1 MKPLLLSLLLL
12 APLGSEAADSPADI
26 GPKAYEAIPALHK
39 AGKFAEAEKAAQALV
54 AARTKALG
62 AEDKETLRAR
72 LLLARIL
79 LGLDKEA
86 EAETQLRD
94 LLPAVT
100 RVFGA
105 EQRETLTCQSDL
117 LAATAAVG
125 KNTEAEAAYRS
136 FIPIAQR
143 VLGPAN
149 GITLKTRWRFA
160 GVLYELGKREAADL
174 EYRQALELSLSRLS
188 FKDRNTLS
196 TQSTK
201 ALTAGIEKK
210 LPEALAVLQKLIPV
224 QTRLLGSEHPDTMR
238 SNAELTESIEAQGF
252 KEEAGQR
259 LLTVLARQQRVLGAM
274 HPDTLDTCRRLALC
288 LHAQQKDPEAL
299 PYARRALAGSLK
311 VFGPDHTDT
320 LLCQSLVAALTQ
332 PDTAPT
338 PPLAASEDRSLATV
352 DGTPVMASDVRKMI
366 EVGGEEYRSKYASNP
381 QKLKEELDNLQRT
394 ALDKLIDQ
402 QLLANELPRV
412 GGSVNP
418 ELLDQDLN
426 QVIKNSTT
434 GTRAGFEADLAK
446 DGLTLE
452 KFRVARQRMVLSTL
466 MRQHIAGQIDVTDE
480 QLRDYYDKHLDL
492 WSSEEVKLHTITIP
506 ETLHQTDAATRTHVE
521 RLRTQLING
530 ASFPTLARAES
541 KDSHAEDGGAWGWTP
556 VTELSEKVRAA
567 LATTPD
573 GTVSSI
579 IEQPGVFILVS
590 VEARRT
596 PPPQPFEKVKDQASK
611 LLKQEIGNQHI
622 DKVLVRLRAA
632 ADIQKLDSV
641 QDQKTPRAKAGD
653 ASL

>member
-1 MKPLLLSLLLL
+1 MKPQPLLLLLMTSLG
-12 APLGSEAADSPADI
+12 PLVIHAAEDI
-26 GPKAYEAIPALHK
+26 GPKAYEAIPVLHK

-62 AEDKETLRAR
+62 PEDKETLRSR

-79 LGLDKEA
+79 LGLDKES
-86 EAETQLRD
+86 EAETQLRE
-94 LLPAVT
+94 LLPAMT

-125 KNTEAEAAYRS
+125 KNPEAEAAYRS

-149 GITLKTRWRFA
+149 GITLKTRWRFS
-160 GVLYELGKREAADL
+160 GVLYELGKRDAADL

-201 ALTAGIEKK
+201 ALTARIEKK

-238 SNAELTESIEAQGF
+238 SNSELTESIEAQGF

-259 LLTVLARQQRVLGAM
+259 LRTVLARQQRVLGAM

-311 VFGPDHTDT
+311 VYGPDHTDT
-320 LLCQSLVAALTQ
+320 FLCQNLVAALSR
-332 PDTAPT
+332 PAP
-338 PPLAASEDRSLATV
+338 ASSAPAPEDRPLATV
-352 DGTPVMASDVRKMI
+352 DGTPVFASDVRKMI
-366 EVGGEEYRSKYASNP
+366 EVGGEEYRSIYASNP
-381 QKLKEELDNLQRT
+381 QQLQEELDKLQRT

-412 GGSVNP
+412 GASVNP
-418 ELLDQDLN
+418 ELIEQDLDE
-426 QVIKNSTT
+426 VIKSSTS
-434 GTRAGFEADLAK
+434 GTRAGFEAELAK

-452 KFRVARQRMVLSTL
+452 KFRAARLRMVLSTL
-466 MRQHIAGQIDVTDE
+466 MRKHIAGQIDVTAE
-480 QLRDYYDKHLDL
+480 QLRDYYDKHPDL
-492 WSSEEVKLHTITIP
+492 WSSEEVQLHTITIP
-506 ETLHQTDAATRTHVE
+506 ETLHQTDAATRAHVE
-521 RLRTQLING
+521 SLRTQLANG
-530 ASFPTLARAES
+530 ANFATLARAES

-556 VTELSEKVRAA
+556 VTELSEKVRTAVA
-567 LATTPD
+567 KTPD

-579 IEQPGVFILVS
+579 IEQPGLFILIS
-590 VEARRT
+590 VAARRT
-596 PPPQPFEKVKDQASK
+596 PPPQPFEKVKDQATA
-611 LLKQEIGNQHI
+611 LLKRELANQHI
-622 DKVLVRLRAA
+622 EKVLVRLRAA
-632 ADIQKLDSV
+632 ADIQKLDPA
-641 QDQKTPRAKAGD
+641 QDTKTSPAKAGET
-653 ASL
+653 SL